1 MSDNNKPDTEAKNEE
16 KQETVSDNPTNE
28 TKANEDTKDT
38 KGTADAAVGVTG
50 DVPVI
55 VTELP
60 DKKKSKALKLF
71 EKRQKDIK
79 ERGRKKSGMPVWAIA
94 LISVAAL
101 VLVVYLG
108 GAVYFA
114 GHFTPNTK
122 VNGVDVGMMSAKR
135 ADDALSADR
144 DAYVLTIT
152 AGDMTEKLAVGD
164 GGLAVHY
171 EEELINVI
179 HKQNPFFWVYD
190 VFSSDSY
197 KVGYVTGYKKEDLE
211 KYIDTLSFMDPA
223 NMTPSTD
230 AYVELADGE
239 VKVVEDVT
247 GTEIL
252 PDETYSAIET
262 AIDQMQPALDLGAAG
277 CFKRA
282 AVTADS
288 SEIKAD
294 VETCEK
300 YLNQDMIY
308 DFGDYQYHIP
318 KEEIT
323 KMASFK
329 DGKIEIDENA
339 VRAYAKKFAEEF
351 TTLDKPR
358 EFITHD
364 KKDIIIEGGYY
375 GWEIDEEAEEELLVE
390 DMMSKKSFER
400 EPECYN
406 WGYSFS
412 EMNDIGDSYVEVDLT
427 DQHVYLFVEG
437 KMVFDTDCV
446 TGNPPSLITP
456 GGVYPIAY
464 CATNATLKGPGYE
477 TKVAY
482 WMPFNYDIGLHDATW
497 RSSFGGD
504 IYTYDG
510 SHGCV
515 NLSYSAA
522 ETIFSY
528 VEAGFPVVCYW
539 E

>member
-16 KQETVSDNPTNE
+16 KQETVSDNPNNE
-28 TKANEDTKDT
+28 TTINEDTKDT
-38 KGTADAAVGVTG
+38 KGNADAAVGVTG

-323 KMASFK
+323 KMASFT